1 MIAAIKRYFFNKE
14 YHKLKNTSK
23 GDFSEINSI
32 SSIVILTD
40 DQSYHLEELS
50 KTVEYLQKRGI
61 RAKGYFLTNKVE
73 SQEINHVNLITP
85 ESVSW
90 NGVPKQE
97 FLVEWLQRRYDLL
110 IKASRKS
117 NNSLEYLMASSN
129 CLLKSSLVFND
140 FMDSNAQFSLQ
151 VHSSSSQSLKDLCS
165 ELYAQLLNIF
175 RS

>member
-1 MIAAIKRYFFNKE
+1 MISSIKRYFFNKE
-14 YHKLKNTSK
+14 YHKLNNSNK

-32 SSIVILTD
+32 SSVVILTD
-40 DQSYHLEELS
+40 DQSYQMEDIAR
-50 KTVEYLQKRGI
+50 TVEFLRKQGI
-61 RAKGYFLTNKVE
+61 RTKGYILTNKIE
-73 SQEINHVNLITP
+73 AQENDHVNIITP

-117 NNSLEYLMASSN
+117 NNCIEYLMASSN
-129 CLLKSSLVFND
+129 CLLKTSLVFNEQ
-140 FMDSNAQFSLQ
+140 MDHHAQFSLQ
-151 VHSSSSQSLKDLCS
+151 VNSSSSHSLKELCT